1 MADTSPQ
8 TRQRAKVGAIGLTL
22 VLLLIAAASAINGTA
37 SRERPVA
44 APGGAKADIV
54 ANMAL
59 GNGSDLSV
67 ESADMGISPGPQNA
81 TAAAR

>member
-8 TRQRAKVGAIGLTL
+8 TRQRAKVGAIGLAL
-22 VLLLIAAASAINGTA
+22 VLLLIAVASAINGTA
-37 SRERPVA
+37 SREKPIA

-59 GNGSDLSV
+59 GNTGAAASEPL
-67 ESADMGISPGPQNA
+67 DMGISPGPQN
-81 TAAAR
+81 TAAPAR